1 MDNATSSSTQIPQPS
16 SYENPTLRKVE
27 PYWSA
32 LRTYVKG
39 RWMDREILEVLS
51 TEFRDRSVEYYRYA
65 LSAGITRVNGKTV
78 YEGYIL
84 RNGDYFEN
92 ARHRHEPPITSTPVE
107 IIHRDEENGFIVID
121 KPGSVPVH
129 GVGRYFKNSLV
140 EILKNDFGVEKPYS
154 EKSIVDLRSIM
165 LKQRLSLAVNRLDRL
180 TSGIMFIGTTADTAR
195 ILTDEMQ
202 SGSIRKEYVARCIGK
217 FPKEEIIVDQ
227 PMLTIDRQ
235 MGVNII
241 HPEGREAKTIFN
253 LMFYDDKSNTS
264 VVHCQPLTGR
274 SHQIRVHLQYLGH
287 PIVNDPI
294 YNDTKVWGSS
304 GGQGGLPVLPSST
317 KVDQESHQQESNQVS
332 ETDSKPIESESTEE
346 PNKSSIRTSNDLSIA
361 LSTKSPDAYDS
372 TPNAELDNQI
382 SSSLSNDFPTIEGGG
397 TPITAT
403 STPAALEEPQASPP
417 EDTPLES
424 HIDMIDP
431 DVISSLFESMP
442 PNKHR
447 PPKNRNRSQNSN
459 KPKQKPSAVGKR
471 APRFTP
477 PSRTD
482 NPGDQDLLPREDG
495 TDVGA
500 ASPVPLSEET
510 LQVIKALR
518 NKKDESEEF
527 SRWKDVVFKTKAFV
541 KTQGVNSVSA
551 TMRNQVPR
559 HIREQRQEEAS
570 KMASIDSSHLSN
582 EGNLLSQNSESPAA
596 VVVGESF
603 SYCEEC
609 FLPVYPDPK
618 PSQLYIC
625 LHALRYTTSKWS
637 FATEMPFWAT
647 PGWVPEDT

>member
-84 RNGDYFEN
+84 RNGDYF
-92 ARHRHEPPITSTPVE
+92 
-107 IIHRDEENGFIVID
+107 D
-121 KPGSVPVH
+121 
-129 GVGRYFKNSLV
+129 
-140 EILKNDFGVEKPYS
+140 
-154 EKSIVDLRSIM
+154 
-165 LKQRLSLAVNRLDRL
+165 
-180 TSGIMFIGTTADTAR
+180 
-195 ILTDEMQ
+195 
-202 SGSIRKEYVARCIGK
+202 
-217 FPKEEIIVDQ
+217 
-227 PMLTIDRQ
+227 
-235 MGVNII
+235 
-241 HPEGREAKTIFN
+241 
-253 LMFYDDKSNTS
+253 
-264 VVHCQPLTGR
+264 
-274 SHQIRVHLQYLGH
+274 
-287 PIVNDPI
+287 
-294 YNDTKVWGSS
+294 

-317 KVDQESHQQESNQVS
+317 KVDQKSHQQESNQVS

-361 LSTKSPDAYDS
+361 LSTKAPDAYDS

-424 HIDMIDP
+424 HINMIDP

-570 KMASIDSSHLSN
+570 KMAPIDSSHLSN